1 MVPLYIM
8 RSIKTS
14 DLNTLELLEGGMNLS
29 PGIWDHLDCAVAS
42 ANCFSSLADLMG
54 PSCTAESPL
63 EDALG
68 INLKK
73 KSLSGQPSCPQVL
86 CNSTFLTGE
95 EEKIKRANDL
105 LSISYFNAKEGVRS
119 IKRTAIS

>member
-29 PGIWDHLDCAVAS
+29 LGIWDHLDCAVVS
-42 ANCFSSLADLMG
+42 ANCFSFLADLLG

-73 KSLSGQPSCPQVL
+73 RSLSGQLSRPQVL
-86 CNSTFLTGE
+86 CNSSFFTGE

-105 LSISYFNAKEGVRS
+105 LSILYFNAKEGVRS
-119 IKRTAIS
+119 IKRTVIS